1 MIQLLYTVIF
11 AEMALILTLLFKT
24 PLRKLVILTLD
35 RVKQGR
41 GPVMVKTVGGT
52 VFIVLLS
59 SLYSMFEIQNRSI
72 EAAPNPTDQVLM
84 ARHMLEASLMGTA
97 SVFDVNRSDSFHGL
111 KCTLQREVLIR
122 LWGGQIGPLGSSNPN
137 HAGGL
142 GLGTKPLQCLDL
154 LWFRVE
160 IYIKN
165 YEERNFEAEFTAKHY
180 GLLQFEGLIGIGFLL
195 FLSLMIDRLH
205 HYIRELR
212 LLRKAMEAAKKQSRG
227 FEDVKNGNSE

>member
-84 ARHMLEASLMGTA
+84 ARHMLEASLMG
-97 SVFDVNRSDSFHGL
+97 
-111 KCTLQREVLIR
+111 
-122 LWGGQIGPLGSSNPN
+122 
-137 HAGGL
+137 
-142 GLGTKPLQCLDL
+142 
-154 LWFRVE
+154 
-160 IYIKN
+160 
-165 YEERNFEAEFTAKHY
+165 
-180 GLLQFEGLIGIGFLL
+180 FLL